1 VRACVRVCV
10 CVCACVRVYLKL
22 CVCVCVCVCVAVDFM
37 VAVWAKGALVSL
49 NCWPTLTGVFVSYWC
64 IFVFNVVVVR
74 VPS

>member
-1 VRACVRVCV
+1 VCACVRLRV
-10 CVCACVRVYLKL
+10 CVCACVFEIV